1 MTAALYSARRWL
13 WLAAAVPAAVLAGLI
28 MVVLPPDQ
36 TLDNLAEWLFKLSP
50 FLFAVAAVA
59 VFPRGRFG
67 PALVVVGV
75 LAYMGYLDTAL
86 ILRILEYRADGE
98 FAVVYQF
105 QLFVVTYIVLFGLL
119 AYRLGGAR
127 TATVL
132 KVGVAAVLVVI
143 SGLNDLGFWLMNDWG
158 AEGAPSTLEWASHI
172 IVFTGGPPSVPVAV
186 VFLAVHLVL
195 AAAVVAAPVE
205 RWVDR
210 RLARS
215 EP

>member
-1 MTAALYSARRWL
+1 VTAALYSARRWL

-86 ILRILEYRADGE
+86 ILRILDYRADGE
-98 FAVVYQF
+98 FSVVYQF

-119 AYRLGGAR
+119 AFRLGGAR

-132 KVGVAAVLVVI
+132 KVGVAGVLIVI
-143 SGLNDLGFWLMNDWG
+143 SGLNDLGFWAMNDWG
-158 AEGAPSTLEWASHI
+158 ADGRPSTLDWASHI
-172 IVFTGGPPSVPVAV
+172 IVFTGGPPSVPGAA
-186 VFLAVHLVL
+186 VFLVVHLVL
-195 AAAVVAAPVE
+195 AAAVVTAPVE

-210 RLARS
+210 RLARTT
-215 EP
+215 P